1 MKHLVEISPLELKLR
16 AEIKANNFLTTAKQ
30 NDVLHS
36 TAKYSFDSGQMGLVK
51 QQWGFLKRD
60 LALIAEGVAEPLCQ
74 KVLTKRVW
82 KYNTFMFKLSKG
94 TLDMNP

>member
-1 MKHLVEISPLELKLR
+1 MRPSIEVSPLERKAL
-16 AEIKANNFLTTAKQ
+16 AESKANHFLASAKQ

-36 TAKYSFDSGQMGLVK
+36 TSRYTFDSGQMELVK
-51 QQWGFLKRD
+51 RQWGFLKRD